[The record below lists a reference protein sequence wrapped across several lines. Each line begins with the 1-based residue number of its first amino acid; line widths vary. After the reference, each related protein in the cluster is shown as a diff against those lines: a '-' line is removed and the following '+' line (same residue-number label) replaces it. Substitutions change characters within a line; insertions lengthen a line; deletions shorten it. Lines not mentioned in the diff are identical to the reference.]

1 MPHTLCLG
9 EDIVGLQSDHW
20 QLSMLPAQSPSP
32 SLATLA
38 VTPTCKQVNF
48 LFAVVRGVL
57 ARYAQGTTGPL
68 DFAGPP
74 PSDGNFCGGYA
85 ACCAC
90 VDGGGLVQD
99 LLKLQCYWLNL

>member
-38 VTPTCKQVNF
+38 VTPTCF
-48 LFAVVRGVL
+48 LFAVVRRVL
-57 ARYAQGTTGPL
+57 ARYAQGTTGLSGFRGGRPHWTEIFVGAMPHAVRAL
-68 DFAGPP
+68 MGAGW
-74 PSDGNFCGGYA
+74 FKTC
-85 ACCAC
+85 
-90 VDGGGLVQD
+90 
-99 LLKLQCYWLNL
+99 